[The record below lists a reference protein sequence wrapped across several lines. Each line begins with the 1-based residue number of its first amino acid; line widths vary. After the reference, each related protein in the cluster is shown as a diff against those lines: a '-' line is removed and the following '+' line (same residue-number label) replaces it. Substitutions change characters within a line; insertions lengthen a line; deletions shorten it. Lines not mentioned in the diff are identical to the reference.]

1 MKGVVGTVAKPV
13 GGVLDLAA
21 STAAAVSVGT
31 TSSKAEKPASIRRP
45 RYCIGLGGV
54 LPPYSPTMA
63 KGWEILLQ
71 LNGTIQANSR
81 RRQ

>member
-1 MKGVVGTVAKPV
+1 MGTVAKPV

-54 LPPYSPTMA
+54 LPPYSPAMA
-63 KGWEILLQ
+63 QGWEFLLQ
-71 LNGTIQANSR
+71 LNGGDSSEL
-81 RRQ
+81 